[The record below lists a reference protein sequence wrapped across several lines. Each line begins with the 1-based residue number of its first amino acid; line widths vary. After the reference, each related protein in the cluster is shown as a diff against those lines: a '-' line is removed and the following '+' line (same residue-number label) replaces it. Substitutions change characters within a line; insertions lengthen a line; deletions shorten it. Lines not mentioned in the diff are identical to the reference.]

1 MTTIT
6 GFMRLVKTDPVLKVP
21 NSEVFEPYL
30 GNKVEFRKSEKNV
43 WGCPAEEGLCKI
55 SAQSVHCSS
64 FASVRRKKQVK
75 GL

>member
-30 GNKVEFRKSEKNV
+30 GNEVEFRKSEKTSGDARLRKVCAKFQLNRFIV
-43 WGCPAEEGLCKI
+43 AVFQAYHG
-55 SAQSVHCSS
+55 
-64 FASVRRKKQVK
+64 KKQVK